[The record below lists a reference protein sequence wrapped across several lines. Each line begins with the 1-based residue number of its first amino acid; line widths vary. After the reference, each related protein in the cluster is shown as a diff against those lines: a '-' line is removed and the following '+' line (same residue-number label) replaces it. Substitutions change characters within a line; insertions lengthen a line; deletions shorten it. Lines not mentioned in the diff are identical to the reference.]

1 MARKKQIA
9 IPHGRKEIQNMKNK
23 KKFMRQAIAFLI
35 VWFCSG
41 AAWTAYQT
49 GHKVWGIGFSLLSYL
64 YFVITKQ
71 KQVNNSAI
79 K

>member
-1 MARKKQIA
+1 
-9 IPHGRKEIQNMKNK
+9 MKNK

-49 GHKVWGIGFSLLSYL
+49 GHKVWGIGFSLLSSL
-64 YFVITKQ
+64 YFVITK
-71 KQVNNSAI
+71 K
-79 K
+79 